1 MSIKEIITVPD
12 DTLKKISEPIEKIG
26 LNEKRLIHDLLE
38 TMYHSKG
45 IGLAAVQVGI
55 LKRILVIDVSSKNEK
70 KKPMIFINPVIK
82 NVSKETSVYEEG
94 CLSIPD
100 TFIEIE
106 RPKRCEVEYAD
117 LKGKK
122 KLLKCDG
129 LVSTCLQHEINHL
142 DGKLIID
149 NLSKL
154 KRDFIIK
161 KISKLK
167 KKSDRIIV

>member
-1 MSIKEIITVPD
+1 M
-12 DTLKKISEPIEKIG
+12 
-26 LNEKRLIHDLLE
+26 
-38 TMYHSKG
+38 
-45 IGLAAVQVGI
+45 
-55 LKRILVIDVSSKNEK
+55 
-70 KKPMIFINPVIK
+70 
-82 NVSKETSVYEEG
+82 
-94 CLSIPD
+94 
-100 TFIEIE
+100 
-106 RPKRCEVEYAD
+106 D

-129 LVSTCLQHEINHL
+129 LLSTCLQHEINHL

-167 KKSDRIIV
+167 QKSDKIIV